1 MRIRTPLAAAAL
13 LTLGLAAAAP
23 AETSRHAAETFNG
36 KGAGDVQ
43 VGEKFTSLRAA
54 GLVGK
59 LRPGCE
65 LGGPDTRSA
74 KLKAPLKGFVDL
86 TTRRKPRRV
95 RSISLRGGATA
106 RGVGIGATIPQIKA
120 AFPGAKVDHSTD
132 DTFRLTLVKVPKAAG
147 GRFSFA
153 VDTTTKKTTVIGI
166 PFIPFCE

>member
-1 MRIRTPLAAAAL
+1 MRIRTPLLAAAVL
-13 LTLGLAAAAP
+13 SVGVAAAAP
-23 AETSRHAAETFNG
+23 ADTSRHAATTFNG

-43 VGEKFTSLRAA
+43 IGETFTSLRAA

-95 RSISLRGGATA
+95 RSISLTGGAKA
-106 RGVGIGATIPQIKA
+106 RGVGIGATIAQIKA
-120 AFPGAKVDHSTD
+120 AFPGAKVDHGTD
-132 DTFRLTLVKVPKAAG
+132 DTFGLTLVKVPKAAG
-147 GRFSFA
+147 GRFHFA
-153 VDTTTKKTTVIGI
+153 VDTTTKKTTRIGI